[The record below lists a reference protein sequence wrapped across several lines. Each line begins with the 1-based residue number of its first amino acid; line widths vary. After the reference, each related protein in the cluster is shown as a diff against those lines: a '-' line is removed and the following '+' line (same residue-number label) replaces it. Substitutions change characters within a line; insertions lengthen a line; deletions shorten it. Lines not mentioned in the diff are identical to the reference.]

1 MMALTHSLASACG
14 VALCLGTA
22 SPLVIGV
29 GAIAGQLPDA
39 DTSHSWMG
47 RLLFPISRRIERH
60 WPHRTL
66 THSLVAT
73 VAIALLFSPVIF
85 VSLQLW
91 GAIVLG
97 YSFGWFA
104 DCFTKTGVAAFWPYQ
119 ARLVIPGNPRL
130 RLSTGSRLEYLL
142 VSVLAFTL
150 AFSLF
155 MNSGGGLMRSI
166 EGWMGMP
173 SSAVELVLSEGD
185 RWELQAEA
193 WGVERLTQKPI
204 TGKVYRVLSAITQL
218 DVLLQDEEGWLYRA
232 GQSQEAQLQVWRLR
246 VERVQPI
253 QVELRTLEFDDTTLN
268 EVDPPIPKDAYLSG
282 VLELDEEPERIP
294 DPFHFEP
301 LRLQGM
307 GNGRFLAHLQ
317 SAPPDQILPLLGD
330 SPARGRLVARRLIP
344 SSGVRP

>member
-73 VAIALLFSPVIF
+73 IAIALLFSPVIF
-85 VSLQLW
+85 ISLQLW

-130 RLSTGSRLEYLL
+130 RLSTGSRIEYFLVSFLSLLL
-142 VSVLAFTL
+142 VGA
-150 AFSLF
+150 LF
-155 MNSGGGLMRSI
+155 INSGGGLMRSI

-173 SSAVELVLSEGD
+173 ASAVELVLSEAD
-185 RWELQAEA
+185 RWQLQAEV
-193 WGVERLTQKPI
+193 WGVERITQQPI
-204 TGKVYRVLSAITQL
+204 EGKSYRVLTAITQT
-218 DVLLQDEEGWLYRA
+218 DVLLQDADGWLYRA
-232 GQSQEAQLQVWRLR
+232 GQSQEAQLRVWRLQVR
-246 VERVQPI
+246 RVQPV

-282 VLELDEEPERIP
+282 VLELDDEPERIP

-301 LRLQGM
+301 LRLQGL
-307 GNGRFLAHLQ
+307 GEGRSLAHFE
-317 SAPPDQILPLLGD
+317 SAPPAQVLALIGD
-330 SPARGRLVARRLIP
+330 SPAKGRLVARRLIP
-344 SSGVRP
+344 SSGT

>member
-47 RLLFPISRRIERH
+47 RLLFPISRRIEQH

-73 VAIALLFSPVIF
+73 GAIALLFSPVIF
-85 VSLQLW
+85 ISLQLW
-91 GAIVLG
+91 GAVVLG

-119 ARLVIPGNPRL
+119 ARLVIPANPRL
-130 RLSTGSRLEYLL
+130 RLSTGSRIEFLL
-142 VSVLAFTL
+142 VFVLAVVL
-150 AFSLF
+150 SGSLLV
-155 MNSGGGLMRSI
+155 NSGGGLMRSI

-173 SSAVELVLSEGD
+173 ASAVELVLSEGD
-185 RWELQAEA
+185 RWQLQAEV
-193 WGVERLTQKPI
+193 WGVEWLSQQPI
-204 TGKVYRVLSAITQL
+204 TGKRYRVISAITQI
-218 DVLLQDEEGWLYRA
+218 DVLLQDDDGWLYRA
-232 GQSQEAQLQVWRLR
+232 GQSQEAQLRVWRLR
-246 VERVQPI
+246 VERVRPI
-253 QVELRTLEFDDTTLN
+253 QVQLRTLELNDLSLN
-268 EVDPPIPKDAYLSG
+268 ELDPPIPKDAYLSG
-282 VLELDEEPERIP
+282 VLELDDEPERIP

-301 LRLQGM
+301 LTLQPL
-307 GNGRFLAHLQ
+307 GNGRTLARLE
-317 SAPPDQILPLLGD
+317 SAPPDQLLPLIGD
-330 SPARGRLVARRLIP
+330 SPAKGRLVARRFLP
-344 SSGVRP
+344 SSGA

>member
-73 VAIALLFSPVIF
+73 VAIALLFAPLLFWSG
-85 VSLQLW
+85 QLW

-142 VSVLAFTL
+142 VSILAVIL
-150 AFSLF
+150 SGALF
-155 MNSGGGLMRSI
+155 VNSGGGLMRSI
-166 EGWMGMP
+166 EGWLAMP
-173 SSAVELVLSEGD
+173 ASAVELVLSEGD
-185 RWELQAEA
+185 RWQLQAEV
-193 WGVERLTQKPI
+193 WGVERLTQQPVE
-204 TGKVYRVLSAITQL
+204 GRRYRVIAAITQT
-218 DVLLQDEEGWLYRA
+218 DILLQDAEGWLYRA
-232 GQSQEAQLQVWRLR
+232 GQSQDAQLRTWRLR
-246 VERVQPI
+246 IERVRPVQI
-253 QVELRTLEFDDTTLN
+253 ELRTLELDDLSLN
-268 EVDPPIPKDAYLSG
+268 ELDPPIPKDVYLSG

-301 LRLQGM
+301 MSLQPI
-307 GNGRFLAHLQ
+307 GNGRTLARLE
-317 SAPPDQILPLLGD
+317 SAPPDQILALIGD
-330 SPARGRLVARRLIP
+330 SPAKGRLVARRFLP
-344 SSGVRP
+344 SSGVRL